1 MATPFP
7 FPEQLAVE
15 FLQGLDEVL
24 CLEELDPVI
33 EQKLVY
39 LCGKYHLPTKIRG
52 KLTHDVAPAGENS
65 CDSVAKD
72 LAAFLGWGAASCRS
86 TGNAAA
92 AAGASAGFVRRM
104 SSPCLVLC
112 RQRGNE
118 REEERILRRYR
129 LLYTG
134 NAMPLDMVDTCLCM
148 GRLVST

>member
-1 MATPFP
+1 MANLRPELLKVATPFP

-33 EQKLVY
+33 EQELVY

-72 LAAFLGWGAASCRS
+72 LAAFLVGSSLLLQHRKRRRSCRC
-86 TGNAAA
+86 
-92 AAGASAGFVRRM
+92 VRRFCA
-104 SSPCLVLC
+104 PDVLTVPRSLPSK
-112 RQRGNE
+112 RQ
-118 REEERILRRYR
+118 
-129 LLYTG
+129 
-134 NAMPLDMVDTCLCM
+134 
-148 GRLVST
+148 

>member
-1 MATPFP
+1 MLPEFQGCHAFP

-33 EQKLVY
+33 EQELVY

-72 LAAFLGWGAASCRS
+72 LAAFLGWEQP
-86 TGNAAA
+86 AAA
-92 AAGASAGFVRRM
+92 APETPPQLPVR
-104 SSPCLVLC
+104 PPVCAPDVLTVPRSLPSK
-112 RQRGNE
+112 RQ
-118 REEERILRRYR
+118 
-129 LLYTG
+129 
-134 NAMPLDMVDTCLCM
+134 
-148 GRLVST
+148 